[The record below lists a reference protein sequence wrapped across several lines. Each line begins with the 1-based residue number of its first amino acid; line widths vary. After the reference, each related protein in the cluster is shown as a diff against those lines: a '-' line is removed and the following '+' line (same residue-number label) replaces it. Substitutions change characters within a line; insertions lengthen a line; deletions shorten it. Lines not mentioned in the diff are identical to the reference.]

1 MINHL
6 GNVLVTISD
15 KKIGVDNNADGIIDY
30 YNADVVTANDYY
42 PGGMQMPGRK
52 YSQSNSTYRYGF
64 NGKEKDNGTGEGNLD
79 FGDRILDVRLGG
91 RWLSCDPLM
100 KKYPG
105 ESPYLFTGGN
115 PILFVD
121 ADGRDRIVSF
131 YALTAKGE
139 RVLIGRTTYKQ
150 SYEVTYGINKA
161 IHIWETGHY
170 YKADIEQTVLLD
182 LASGK
187 VIDDYRKEGVTKPIS
202 MATYYWGPDSKPS
215 MSQSKAS
222 GSYQDYGYYVTGNSN
237 GQNIDFIDKAGETL
251 GSMEIGGLLDVL
263 SVAGA
268 DPAAFFESFNK
279 SALENVLT
287 GLEKIKAT
295 KETQEVIKIVK
306 ENVSE
311 LLEKKGETPAT
322 SPANTKTGAT
332 QKAPSSTKS
341 SSPKS
346 NKADSIFIH
355 ERTLNGKSVPTND
368 TTPYNDE
375 KIKKVPAP
383 KN

>member
-1 MINHL
+1 ML
-6 GNVLVTISD
+6 
-15 KKIGVDNNADGIIDY
+15 
-30 YNADVVTANDYY
+30 
-42 PGGMQMPGRK
+42 MPERK
-52 YSQSNSTYRYGF
+52 YQASPASSYRFGF
-64 NGKEKDNGTGEGNLD
+64 NGQENDNSTGEGNLD
-79 FGDRILDVRLGG
+79 FGDRILDARLGG

-115 PILFVD
+115 PLLFID
-121 ADGRDRIVSF
+121 ANGRDRIVSF

-139 RVLIGRTTYKQ
+139 RLLIGRTTYRE
-150 SYEVTYGINKA
+150 SYEVTYGVNKA

-182 LASGK
+182 LTSGK

-202 MATYYWGPDSKPS
+202 MATYYWGPDIKPS
-215 MSQSKAS
+215 MVQSTAK
-222 GSYQDYGYYVTGNSN
+222 GSYQDYGYSVTGNSN
-237 GQNIDFIDKAGETL
+237 GENIDFIDKAGETL
-251 GSMEIGGLLDVL
+251 GSIDIGGLLDVL
-263 SVAGA
+263 AVAGA
-268 DPAAFFESFNK
+268 DTKPFFESFDK

-287 GLEKIKAT
+287 GLKIIKAT

-306 ENVSE
+306 ENVNE
-311 LLEKKGETPAT
+311 ILEKKGESPAT
-322 SPANTKTGAT
+322 SSANTKTGAT
-332 QKAPSSTKS
+332 QKAPSATKS

-355 ERTLNGKSVPTND
+355 ERTLKGKSVQTND
-368 TTPYNDE
+368 TTPYNSE
-375 KIKKVPAP
+375 TIKKIPAP